1 MLAGSSETK
10 MGRLRFFKI
19 LLVAIKYRLDRLIPP
34 QRLPLWARVLLAPL
48 KLVPAPKSSPAAA
61 IRLTFEEL
69 GPVFVK
75 FGQILSTRRDLFEGD
90 VADELQKLQDQV
102 PPFPGDEARTLI
114 EASLEAPITELFD
127 DFDETPLA
135 SASVAQVHTA
145 KLKTGEEIVVKIIRP
160 GIDKTIRQDID
171 LMYRLARILLVVWGD
186 AKRLHPVEIVK
197 DYERT
202 ILDELNLQL
211 EAANTNKLRENWLD
225 SGKLY
230 VPKVYFDYCRQNVM
244 VIERIYGVSSAKIEE
259 LRASGV
265 NMQKL
270 AHLGVEIF
278 FTQVFEDNF
287 FHADMHPGN
296 VFIDATDR
304 ENPTYIGL
312 DCAIIGSLTEDDK
325 SYLARNLLAFFHQD
339 YYEVAR
345 LHVESGWVPMDTDIR
360 EFESVIRSVCE
371 PIFQKPISEISF
383 GRVLLSLFQT
393 ARRFDMEV
401 QPQLVLLQKT
411 LLNIEG
417 MGRQIYPELDLWQTA
432 APYMEDW
439 MRERMGFAGLLR
451 QFSANAPQL
460 IAQLPEVP
468 KLAINALNEIQKLG
482 EHNRQQTRM
491 LGELNRTLIEQS
503 KNRRYSRLG
512 GYALIVALFGTF
524 LPMSGMAS
532 QSDALIGAS
541 VLGSLGVYWMFIKP

>member
-1 MLAGSSETK
+1 
-10 MGRLRFFKI
+10 MGRLRFLKI
-19 LLVAIKYRLDRLIPP
+19 LLVVIRYRLDRHIPRE
-34 QRLPLWARVLLAPL
+34 QLPLWARVLLAPL
-48 KLVPAPKSSPAAA
+48 KLVPAPKSSAAA
-61 IRLTFEEL
+61 ALRLTFEEL

-75 FGQILSTRRDLFEGD
+75 FGQILSTRRDLFEGEI
-90 VADELQKLQDQV
+90 ADELQKLQDQV
-102 PPFPGDEARTLI
+102 PPFPGDEARALI
-114 EASLEAPITELFD
+114 EASLEAPIGELFD
-127 DFDETPLA
+127 NFDETPLA

-145 KLKTGEEIVVKIIRP
+145 NLKSGEEIVVKIIRP
-160 GIDKTIRQDID
+160 GIEKVIRQDLD
-171 LMYRLARILLVVWGD
+171 LMYRLARILLAVWGD
-186 AKRLHPVEIVK
+186 AKRLHPVEIVR

-230 VPKVYFDYCRQNVM
+230 VPEVYFDYCRENVM
-244 VIERIYGVSSAKIEE
+244 VVERIYGVSSAKIEE

-296 VFIDATDR
+296 VFIDATDL

-345 LHVESGWVPMDTDIR
+345 LHVQSGWVPVDTDIR

-383 GRVLLSLFQT
+383 GRVLMSLFQT

-439 MRERMGFAGLLR
+439 MRERMGFAGLMK
-451 QFSANAPQL
+451 QFGENAPQL
-460 IAQLPEVP
+460 FSQLPELP
-468 KLAINALNEIQKLG
+468 KLAINALSEMQKLG

-491 LGELNRTLIEQS
+491 LGELNRTLQDQA
-503 KNRRYSRLG
+503 KGQRYSRMG
-512 GYALIVALFGTF
+512 GYALILALFGTF
-524 LPMSGMAS
+524 LPMSGVAS
-532 QSDALIGAS
+532 QSEALIGAS
-541 VLGSLGVYWMFIKP
+541 LLGSLGVYWMFIKP

>member
-1 MLAGSSETK
+1 
-10 MGRLRFFKI
+10 MGRLRFLRI
-19 LLVAIKYRLDRLIPP
+19 ILVACKYRLDRL
-34 QRLPLWARVLLAPL
+34 LPKKHVPFWARVLLAPL
-48 KLVPAPKSSPAAA
+48 KLIPKPEADPAAA

-102 PPFPGDEARTLI
+102 PPFPGDQARALI
-114 EASLEAPITELFD
+114 EASLEAPIDELFD
-127 DFDETPLA
+127 DFDEVPLA
-135 SASVAQVHTA
+135 SASVAQVHTG
-145 KLKTGEEIVVKIIRP
+145 KLKNGDEIVVKIIRP
-160 GIDKTIRQDID
+160 GIDKVIRQDIE
-171 LMYRLARILLVVWGD
+171 LMYRLARLLLAFWGD
-186 AKRLHPVEIVK
+186 AKRLHPVQIVK

-202 ILDELNLQL
+202 IIDELNLQL
-211 EAANTNKLRENWLD
+211 EAANTKKLRENWLD

-230 VPKVYFDYCRQNVM
+230 VPKVYFDYSRENVM
-244 VIERIYGVSSAKIEE
+244 VSERIYGVSSAKIEE

-296 VFIDATDR
+296 VFIDPSDL

-345 LHVESGWVPMDTDIR
+345 LHVESGWVPMDTDIG

-383 GRVLLSLFQT
+383 GRVLMSLFQT

-432 APYMEDW
+432 APYMENW
-439 MRERMGFAGLLR
+439 MRDRMGFAGLIR
-451 QFSANAPQL
+451 QFGKNAPQL
-460 IAQLPEVP
+460 VAQLPELP
-468 KLAINALNEIQKLG
+468 KLAMGALTEIHKLG
-482 EHNRQQTRM
+482 EHNRQQTRL
-491 LGELNRTLIEQS
+491 LGELNRTLIAQT
-503 KNRRYSRLG
+503 KNQRYSRLG
-512 GYALIVALFGTF
+512 GYVLIAALLGTL
-524 LPMSGMAS
+524 LPLSGIAS
-532 QSDALIGAS
+532 QEDALIGAS
-541 VLGSLGVYWMFIKP
+541 LLGSLGIYWLFIKP